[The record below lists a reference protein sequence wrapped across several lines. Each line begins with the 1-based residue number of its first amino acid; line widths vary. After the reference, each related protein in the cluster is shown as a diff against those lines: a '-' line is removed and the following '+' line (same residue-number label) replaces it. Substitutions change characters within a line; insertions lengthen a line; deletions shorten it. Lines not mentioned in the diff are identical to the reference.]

1 MDKLCKRLPR
11 LTERNLL
18 ILILLFMTAYAARI
32 ATQLSNAMAVALLF
46 PWAIGKAYQL
56 CRSREIPR
64 SATVLFSIAAMAVY
78 VLSAIIMANLTLNF
92 VHLLWSML
100 ICVFFLMIPPR
111 KTTSRKQHTEL
122 LSIGCMFVC
131 IYLPFALLAMYS
143 VFSGR
148 VIRFPSVTNPVG
160 IQEINDVDCQLRIF
174 SNPNTTCRYACFNI
188 LFSIYAFVRMRRI
201 WVKGFFAFS
210 AVLNFFVLAHTQS
223 RTGYIALS
231 AAAAA
236 LVFRFLWLRARK
248 YRAVLAP
255 AAAIAAFLV
264 VLKGLEMLF
273 LADVYLAKSLISSV
287 DQFAATVPRSEV
299 RGQFDMLSSGRGEV
313 WSTVIAYLR
322 DHPSYLITGMNN
334 PDAFSIIAEGH
345 ALLEPLGSCHNT
357 YLGCILLSGVPYLLC
372 ILGFLCTLV
381 RPCVTMLLEPA
392 NEENRGLFIVPVFVG
407 MMLAMSFP
415 EEMLFVNTGFVNYLF
430 YFFCGHVLHH
440 EFLQKG
446 RAASKA
452 ISE

>member
-1 MDKLCKRLPR
+1 MERLQKRFPYF
-11 LTERNLL
+11 TERNLL
-18 ILILLFMTAYAARI
+18 ILILLFITAFTARI
-32 ATQLSNAMAVALLF
+32 ATQLSNAMTVALLF

-56 CRSREIPR
+56 KHNGEIPR
-64 SATVLFSIAAMAVY
+64 SAPVLFSVAAMVVY
-78 VLSAIIMANLTLNF
+78 VLSAIVMGNLTLNF

-100 ICVFFLMIPPR
+100 ICVFFLMIPAR
-111 KTTSRKQHTEL
+111 KSGLREKHTEL

-143 VFSGR
+143 VFSGNI
-148 VIRFPSVTNPVG
+148 IRFPSVTNPIG
-160 IQEINDVDCQLRIF
+160 IQEFNDVDCQLRIF

-188 LFSIYAFVRMRRI
+188 LFSFYAFVRMRKV
-201 WVKGFFAFS
+201 WAKGFFAFS
-210 AVLNFFVLAHTQS
+210 AVLNVFVLAHTQS

-236 LVFRFLWLRARK
+236 LAFRFVWIRAKK
-248 YRAVLAP
+248 YRIAFAP
-255 AAAIAAFLV
+255 VAAIAVFFA
-264 VLKGLEMLF
+264 VLKGLEALF
-273 LADVYLAKSLISSV
+273 LADVHLAKSLISSV
-287 DQFAATVPRSEV
+287 DQFAETIPRSEK

-313 WSTVIAYLR
+313 WGTVIAYLR
-322 DHPSYLITGMNN
+322 NHPAYLITGMNN
-334 PDAFSIIAEGH
+334 PEAFSIIAEGH

-357 YLGCILLSGVPYLLC
+357 YLGCILLSGVPYLIC

-430 YFFCGHVLHH
+430 YFFCGHVLHY

-446 RAASKA
+446 RPASKVIA
-452 ISE
+452 E